1 MQADGVRLDSTCKRT
16 KSLPRHLID
25 CLIRFLGSVAVTVPS
40 AYYLLQS
47 GPRGTGHHDGE
58 HAEKEGDVGDEGR
71 DEEQEERAAS
81 QEEPSEAEPV
91 SIFFLSE
98 NSKISCLWPDR
109 GEGKSSSVAVKQT
122 CADHD

>member
-1 MQADGVRLDSTCKRT
+1 MQTDGVRLYSTCTRT

-47 GPRGTGHHDGE
+47 GAGTARGTGHHDGE
-58 HAEKEGDVGDEGR
+58 HTEKEEDAGDEGR
-71 DEEQEERAAS
+71 DEKQEERTAS

-91 SIFFLSE
+91 SIFL
-98 NSKISCLWPDR
+98 I
-109 GEGKSSSVAVKQT
+109 
-122 CADHD
+122 